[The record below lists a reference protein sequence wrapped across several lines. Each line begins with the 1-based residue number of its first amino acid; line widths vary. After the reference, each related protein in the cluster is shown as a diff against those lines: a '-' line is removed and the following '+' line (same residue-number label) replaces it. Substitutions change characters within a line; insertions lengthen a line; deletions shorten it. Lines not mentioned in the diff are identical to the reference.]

1 VLAQLRKDFPKDLRF
16 VYRQFPLITIH
27 DKAAL
32 ASQAA
37 EVTGEQ
43 GKFWEMH
50 ALLFEK
56 QSEWA
61 GMTVDEFKAWL
72 TTNSGEMGLDAKKFA
87 DDLVSQ
93 TIVDKV
99 MQAYQGAA
107 AIGISGTPT
116 LFINGQFYA
125 SGMDYDSLAA
135 AVKQNSQIKQ
145 FSQCPPMTV
154 DPNKKYTATLETEKG
169 KIVVELYAKDAPV
182 TVNSFVFLARQGWY
196 DGVTFHRVIPGFVA
210 QTGDPYGTGMGN
222 PGYVFKN
229 EIIPGLTFGE
239 PGVIG
244 MARGQAPDTNGSQFF
259 ITLTGITKDI
269 ASQLDGQYTIF
280 GKVISGM
287 DIVEKLTPRDPSQSP
302 NLPPGDKILKV
313 TIEEK

>member
-37 EVTGEQ
+37 EAAGEQ

-61 GMTVDEFKAWL
+61 GMTVDEFKTWL
-72 TTNSGEMGLDAKKFA
+72 ITNSGEIGLDAKKFA
-87 DDLVSQ
+87 DGLGSQ

-99 MQAYQGAA
+99 MQSYQEGTT
-107 AIGISGTPT
+107 IGISGTPM
-116 LFINGQFYA
+116 LFINGQPYA
-125 SGMDYDSLAA
+125 SGMDYESMAA
-135 AVKQNSQIKQ
+135 AVKQYGQIKQ

-169 KIVVELYAKDAPV
+169 KIVVELYAKEAPV

-222 PGYVFKN
+222 PGYYFKN

-287 DIVEKLTPRDPSQSP
+287 VIVEKLTPRDPSQAP

>member
-1 VLAQLRKDFPKDLRF
+1 MLAQLRKDFPKDLRF

-37 EVTGEQ
+37 EAAGEQ

-50 ALLFEK
+50 ALLLEK

-61 GMTVDEFKAWL
+61 GMTVDEFKTWL

-99 MQAYQGAA
+99 MQTYQEAA
-107 AIGISGTPT
+107 TIGISGTPT
-116 LFINGQFYA
+116 IFINGHFYA

-135 AVKQNSQIKQ
+135 AVKQFSQIKQ

-169 KIVVELYAKDAPV
+169 KIVVELYAKDAPI

-196 DGVTFHRVIPGFVA
+196 DGVTFHRVIPEFVA

-239 PGVIG
+239 AGMVG
-244 MARGQAPDTNGSQFF
+244 MARGSAPDTNGSQFF
-259 ITLTGITKDI
+259 ITYAGVPADVV
-269 ASQLDGQYTIF
+269 SQLDGKYTIF
-280 GKVISGM
+280 GKVISGI
-287 DIVEKLTPRDPSQSP
+287 DVVVKLAPRDTSQDP
-302 NLPPGDKILKV
+302 YAPPGDRVLKV